1 MDYGR
6 NGLRDKMNKIKSK
19 SSKVSNR
26 ISSIAIRAILL
37 ILVGGFVVFGSLLI
51 GAYNGI
57 IDSTPSVSDVNIM
70 PSGYATFVYDADGN
84 LLQKL
89 NSASGN
95 RIAVSISDMPEN
107 LQHAIVA
114 IEDSRFYEHNG
125 VDPVGM
131 VRAAAVAL
139 GSGFAR
145 TEGASTIT
153 QQLLKNNVFTNW
165 TQESKLER
173 IVRKLQEQYL
183 AIELEK
189 ALTAEGLDAKSVIL
203 ENYLNTVNFGS
214 GTYGVQAASLKYF
227 GKDSKD
233 LTLSECAVLAAI
245 PQNPTKWNPI
255 RYPVKLSGGM
265 QQRVGIAR
273 AYCNEPV
280 VMLLDEPFGH
290 LDAQT
295 RYMMQDELMRIW
307 EAEKRTVV
315 FVTNNI
321 EEAVYLADRILVLK
335 NCPTGVKAEFEIA
348 LERPRNYTDS
358 EFLRIRKEIDSIV
371 DHTL

>member
-1 MDYGR
+1 MAERKEIIRFEHVYKSFEKPGEGMYEVVGDLDISVKENEFLVLFGPGQCGKSTILNMIAGFEKPTTGRIICQGKEVTEPGPERGMVFQNTALFPWMTVMGNVEYGS
-6 NGLRDKMNKIKSK
+6 KMRGTPKGERQKKAQYYID
-19 SSKVSNR
+19 
-26 ISSIAIRAILL
+26 
-37 ILVGGFVVFGSLLI
+37 LVGLTGF
-51 GAYNGI
+51 
-57 IDSTPSVSDVNIM
+57 
-70 PSGYATFVYDADGN
+70 
-84 LLQKL
+84 
-89 NSASGN
+89 
-95 RIAVSISDMPEN
+95 
-107 LQHAIVA
+107 
-114 IEDSRFYEHNG
+114 
-125 VDPVGM
+125 
-131 VRAAAVAL
+131 
-139 GSGFAR
+139 
-145 TEGASTIT
+145 
-153 QQLLKNNVFTNW
+153 
-165 TQESKLER
+165 
-173 IVRKLQEQYL
+173 
-183 AIELEK
+183 EK
-189 ALTAEGLDAKSVIL
+189 S
-203 ENYLNTVNFGS
+203 
-214 GTYGVQAASLKYF
+214 
-227 GKDSKD
+227 
-233 LTLSECAVLAAI
+233 
-245 PQNPTKWNPI
+245 
-255 RYPVKLSGGM
+255 YPVKLSGGM